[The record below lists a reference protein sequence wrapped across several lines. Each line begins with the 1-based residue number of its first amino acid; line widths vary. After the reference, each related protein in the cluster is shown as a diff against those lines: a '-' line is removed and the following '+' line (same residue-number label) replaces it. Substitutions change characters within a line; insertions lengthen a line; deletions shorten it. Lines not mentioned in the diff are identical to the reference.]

1 MVMTGEHPGNSD
13 DDRSGEGGR
22 GAEGAIEAKR
32 ADGAEGS
39 KDAGGANGSH
49 SKGGR
54 PCDPDAWPPIRGDY
68 RLGDLESR
76 IAVVTLASSLAARG
90 AAISGPC
97 KTENLGVEKVVANII
112 ANSNIRFL
120 LICGEE
126 SKGHLPGDSIIALH
140 KNGIDKDGRIV
151 GSKGAI
157 PFIENLSAEAID
169 RFQRQ
174 VEVIDRIGLVDEGEI
189 EEIVRERRSLSEPFP
204 EPPMEVVKRRVRRS
218 MDEAS
223 SGDAVFGEGV
233 ILDASAWLVAEKVG
247 SGSVH
252 SI

>member
-1 MVMTGEHPGNSD
+1 LEE
-13 DDRSGEGGR
+13 SGGG
-22 GAEGAIEAKR
+22 K
-32 ADGAEGS
+32 ADQ
-39 KDAGGANGSH
+39 
-49 SKGGR
+49 GR
-54 PCDPDAWPPIRGDY
+54 LRDPENWPPIRGDY
-68 RLGDLESR
+68 RLGDPGSR
-76 IAVVTLASSLAARG
+76 IAVVTLASSLAARS

-112 ANSNIRFL
+112 SNSNLRFL
-120 LICGEE
+120 LVCGQE

-151 GSKGAI
+151 GSRGAI

-189 EEIVRERRSLSEPFP
+189 EEIVRKYRILSEPFP
-204 EPPMEVVKRRVRRS
+204 EPPMEVVKRRARRA

-233 ILDASAWLVAEKVG
+233 YLDASAWLVAERVEERG
-247 SGSVH
+247 SAQSE
-252 SI
+252 S